1 MRISTDSGCLIGV
14 EDAIKEN
21 ITIIPLQI
29 AVQNKN
35 YRDYMDISSEDF
47 VELIKG
53 KAAYSSQPAV
63 GEVMEAFQSNEET
76 LHIAMAKGLSA
87 AFDAASSVVKSMD
100 LHHVTVFNS
109 TTLAGPQ
116 QYLVHLATRM
126 RDSKNSI
133 LEIVDKMQ
141 FCLKECDSF
150 LIPVDFNFLKRG
162 GRLTPMAAT
171 LSGLL
176 KMKPVLSIS
185 ESRERLE
192 KFTVGRT
199 WAGAIA
205 SIADEMKKRGV
216 SAKHKIYVS
225 HAFNF
230 DVAKQAVAAIV
241 ARIQDA
247 DIEILKLTPA
257 MITQGGP
264 GCLAIQYILK
274 DEA

>member
-1 MRISTDSGCLIGV
+1 MRISTDSGCLISV
-14 EDAIKEN
+14 EDAKKEN

-47 VELIKG
+47 VVLIKD
-53 KAAYSSQPAV
+53 KAAFSSQPAV
-63 GEVMEAFQSNEET
+63 GEVIEAFQTGEET

-87 AFDAASSVVKSMD
+87 AFDAASSIVKSMD
-100 LHHVTVFNS
+100 LHNVTVFNS

-133 LEIVDKMQ
+133 LEIVDRMQ
-141 FCLKECDSF
+141 ICLKECDSF

-185 ESRERLE
+185 ENRERLE

-199 WAGAIA
+199 WNSAIA
-205 SIADEMKKRGV
+205 SITDEMKKRGV

-230 DVAKQAVAAIV
+230 DVAKQAMAAII
-241 ARIQDA
+241 AKIQDA

>member
-1 MRISTDSGCLIGV
+1 MKISTDSGCLISV
-14 EDAIKEN
+14 EDAKKDN

-29 AVQNKN
+29 AVADKN

-47 VELIKG
+47 VELIKN
-53 KAAYSSQPAV
+53 KAAYSSQPSV
-63 GEVMEAFQSNEET
+63 GEVMEAFDSGEET

-100 LHHVTVFNS
+100 LRNVTVFNS

-116 QYLVHLATRM
+116 QYLVHLAVKM
-126 RDSKNSI
+126 RDSKNTVV
-133 LEIVDKMQ
+133 EIVEKMQ
-141 FCLKECDSF
+141 ACLKECDSF
-150 LIPVDFNFLKRG
+150 LIPIDFNFLKRG

-176 KMKPVLSIS
+176 KMKPILVIS
-185 ESRERLE
+185 HNRERLE

-199 WAGAIA
+199 WSSAIA
-205 SIADEMKKRGV
+205 SITDEMKKRGV
-216 SAKHKIYVS
+216 GAKHKIYIS

-230 DVAKQAVAAIV
+230 DVAKQAMAAI
-241 ARIQDA
+241 AAKIKDA

-274 DEA
+274 NEA

>member
-1 MRISTDSGCLIGV
+1 MKISTDSGCLISV
-14 EDAIKEN
+14 EDAKQAQ

-29 AVQNKN
+29 AVGDKN

-47 VELIKG
+47 VELIKN

-63 GEVMEAFQSNEET
+63 GEVIEAFESKEET

-87 AFDAASSVVKSMD
+87 AFDAASSIVKSMD
-100 LHHVTVFNS
+100 LQNVTVFNS

-116 QYLVHLATRM
+116 QYLVHLAIKM

-133 LEIVDKMQ
+133 KEIVDKMQ
-141 FCLKECDSF
+141 SCLKECDSF

-171 LSGLL
+171 FSGLL
-176 KMKPVLSIS
+176 KMKPILVTSANH
-185 ESRERLE
+185 ERLE
-192 KFTVGRT
+192 KFAVGRT

-205 SIADEMKKRGV
+205 SISDEMKKRGV
-216 SAKHKIYVS
+216 SAKHKIYIS
-225 HAFNF
+225 HAFNLE
-230 DVAKQAVAAIV
+230 VAKQAMAVIV
-241 ARIQDA
+241 AKIQDA

>member
-1 MRISTDSGCLIGV
+1 
-14 EDAIKEN
+14 
-21 ITIIPLQI
+21 
-29 AVQNKN
+29 
-35 YRDYMDISSEDF
+35 MDITSEDF
-47 VELIKG
+47 VELIKN
-53 KAAYSSQPAV
+53 KAAFSSQPAL
-63 GEVMEAFQSNEET
+63 GEVMEAFESKEET

-100 LHHVTVFNS
+100 LQHVTVFNS

-116 QYLVHLATRM
+116 QYLVHLAVNM
-126 RDSKNSI
+126 REGKKSI

-141 FCLKECDSF
+141 TCLKECDSF

-176 KMKPVLSIS
+176 KMKPVLTVSAN
-185 ESRERLE
+185 RERLE

-199 WAGAIA
+199 WSGAVT
-205 SIADEMKKRGV
+205 SIIDEMKKRGI
-216 SAKHKIYVS
+216 SAKHKIYIS
-225 HAFNF
+225 HAFNL
-230 DVAKQAVAAIV
+230 DVAKQAMAAVVAK
-241 ARIQDA
+241 IQDA

>member
-1 MRISTDSGCLIGV
+1 MKISTDSGCLIGT
-14 EDAIKEN
+14 EEASLKK

-29 AVQNKN
+29 AVGDKN
-35 YRDYMDISSEDF
+35 YRDYMDITSEDF
-47 VELIKG
+47 VELIKN
-53 KAAYSSQPAV
+53 KAAFSSQPAL
-63 GEVMEAFQSNEET
+63 GEVMEAFESKEET

-100 LHHVTVFNS
+100 LQHVTVFNS

-116 QYLVHLATRM
+116 QYLVHLAVNM
-126 RDSKNSI
+126 REGKKSI

-141 FCLKECDSF
+141 TCLKECDSF

-176 KMKPVLSIS
+176 KMKPVLTVSAN
-185 ESRERLE
+185 RERLE

-199 WAGAIA
+199 WSGAVT
-205 SIADEMKKRGV
+205 SIIDEMKKRGI
-216 SAKHKIYVS
+216 SAKHKIYIS
-225 HAFNF
+225 HAFNLE
-230 DVAKQAVAAIV
+230 VAKQAMAAVVAK
-241 ARIQDA
+241 IQDA

>member
-1 MRISTDSGCLIGV
+1 MKISTDSGCLISI
-14 EDAIKEN
+14 EEAKEEN

-29 AVQNKN
+29 AVGDKN
-35 YRDYMDISSEDF
+35 YRDYMEISSEDF
-47 VELIKG
+47 VELIKN

-63 GEVMEAFQSNEET
+63 GEVMEAFESGEET

-87 AFDAASSVVKSMD
+87 AYDAASSVVKSMD
-100 LHHVTVFNS
+100 LHNVTVFNS

-116 QYLVHLATRM
+116 QYLVHLAIKM
-126 RDSKNSI
+126 RDGKNSI
-133 LEIVDKMQ
+133 VEIVDRMQ
-141 FCLKECDSF
+141 TCLKECDSF

-176 KMKPVLSIS
+176 KMKPILTVSAN
-185 ESRERLE
+185 RERLE

-199 WAGAIA
+199 WGGAIA
-205 SIADEMKKRGV
+205 SIADEMKKRGIN
-216 SAKHKIYVS
+216 AKHKIYIS

-230 DVAKQAVAAIV
+230 DIAKQEMAAIM
-241 ARIQDA
+241 AKIQDA